1 MRARRVAVH
10 RSQANRGTV
19 PVVLKAL
26 FFDFDGTLWESEDAS
41 FRSWQETYAEFGL
54 SLSVEDFAPVVG
66 TVGGADLLSELEHR
80 AGRPVDRQRVG
91 ERRRRR
97 KLELLQS
104 EHPRPGVLDYLRDAR
119 QLGLAVAIVSTD
131 DTEWITQGLSIL
143 GLLGAWDFIECAEGD
158 PSRAKPSPAL
168 YLSAL
173 ERLGIAPSEAI
184 AIEDSPNGIRAAK
197 RAGIFTLAVPNKI
210 TRLLDTSEADRIVM
224 SLEELPLLQL
234 VQEAQSRGGDAG
246 A

>member
-1 MRARRVAVH
+1 MGVQQISIRRARPRLSDEFRA
-10 RSQANRGTV
+10 QGTF
-19 PVVLKAL
+19 PGLRR
-26 FFDFDGTLWESEDAS
+26 TLWDSDYAS

-54 SLSVEDFAPVVG
+54 TFLIEDFAPVIG
-66 TVGGADLLSELEHR
+66 TVGGADLLSELERR
-80 AGRPVDRQRVG
+80 AGRPVDRERVG

-104 EHPRPGVLDYLRDAR
+104 ATPRPGVLDYLRDAR

-143 GLLGAWDFIECAEGD
+143 GLLEAWDFIECADGD
-158 PSRAKPSPAL
+158 VSRAKPSPAL

-173 ERLGIAPSEAI
+173 ERLGITPSEAI

-197 RAGIFTLAVPNKI
+197 RARIYTLAVPNKT
-210 TRLLDTSEADRIVM
+210 TRLLDMSEADRIVM
-224 SLEELPLLQL
+224 SLEELPLRQL
-234 VQEAQSRGGDAG
+234 VHDVESGQP
-246 A
+246 

>member
-1 MRARRVAVH
+1 
-10 RSQANRGTV
+10 
-19 PVVLKAL
+19 VLKAL
-26 FFDFDGTLWESEDAS
+26 FFDFDGTVWESEDAS

-54 SLSVEDFAPVVG
+54 TLSVADFAPVIG
-66 TVGGADLLSELEHR
+66 TLGGADLLSELEHR
-80 AGRPVDRQRVG
+80 AGRTVDRQGVG

-104 EHPRPGVLDYLRDAR
+104 EHPRAGVLDYLREAR

-131 DTEWITQGLSIL
+131 DTEWITHGLSIL
-143 GLLGAWDFIECAEGD
+143 GLAGAWDFIECAEGD
-158 PSRAKPSPAL
+158 PARAKPSPAL

-197 RAGIFTLAVPNKI
+197 RAGIFTLAVPNRI
-210 TRLLDTSEADRIVM
+210 TRFLDTSEADLVVT
-224 SLEELPLLQL
+224 SLEELPLRQL